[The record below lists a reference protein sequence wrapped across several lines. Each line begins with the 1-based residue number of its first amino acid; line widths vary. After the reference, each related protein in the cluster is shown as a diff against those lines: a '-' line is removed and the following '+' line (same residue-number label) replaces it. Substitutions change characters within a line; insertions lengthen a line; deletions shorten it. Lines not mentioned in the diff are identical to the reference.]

1 MVPGYDNLVGVW
13 QGAQPFVELS
23 NLMKLPKLLVRLV
36 ALLRTDFPDSK
47 IDFFISY
54 LCQVATSGEVTGMYE
69 YVAVRN

>member
-36 ALLRTDFPDSK
+36 AFVEDRLP
-47 IDFFISY
+47 
-54 LCQVATSGEVTGMYE
+54 
-69 YVAVRN
+69 